1 MNYPLVSVNNVVLI
15 PLAICSCLP
24 STNNAKAEVTL
35 DMCRLKVKCIDH
47 YVALTYVI
55 SHIPELPPSLFISLL
70 KKIFL
75 IGKCDSYGV
84 FPQANTIM

>member
-1 MNYPLVSVNNVVLI
+1 MR
-15 PLAICSCLP
+15 
-24 STNNAKAEVTL
+24 
-35 DMCRLKVKCIDH
+35 RLKVKCIDH
-47 YVALTYVI
+47 DAALTYVI